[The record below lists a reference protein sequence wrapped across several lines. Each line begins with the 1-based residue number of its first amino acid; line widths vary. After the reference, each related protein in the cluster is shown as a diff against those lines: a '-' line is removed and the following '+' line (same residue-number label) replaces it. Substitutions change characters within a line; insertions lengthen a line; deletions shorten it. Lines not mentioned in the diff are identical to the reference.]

1 VATQAITE
9 RPRNAT
15 DILGTAAQGRSVARS
30 EATKVEQSRA
40 IAEVQAAVVVAQS
53 HPRDKVRA
61 LNEALESCRTRE
73 VAENAFFK
81 FPRGGQSVSGETIHL
96 ARELARCWGNIDYK
110 IAELSRDDDVG
121 SSEMMAIAWDLETN
135 ARASL
140 TFIVPH
146 LRDKKG
152 GPERLTDVRDIYEN
166 NANMGA
172 RRLREC
178 IFAVMPKYL
187 VQAAADECRNTLET
201 RNAEVPLTKRI
212 ADALLAFSKIGI
224 DKSRIEAKLG
234 STSNFTAVD
243 LANLQI
249 SYKSIVRNEISADD
263 EFPRIEGAPSVNKLD
278 MLEQAIGDDPVVITE
293 QAEKL
298 EAEID
303 QPKPGTLGEQLGL
316 DGPHPAEAKAAE
328 IIAEIGDCISTLDV
342 TALVNRHKD
351 DIAAMPDELG
361 VKIEVAAD
369 KRRKEI
375 EAERAKAG
383 AKEAAE

>member
-1 VATQAITE
+1 MASQAIVE
-9 RPRNAT
+9 RPRNAA
-15 DILGTAAQGRSVARS
+15 DILGNAGQTRSVAKS

-53 HPRDKVRA
+53 HPRDKARA
-61 LNEALESCRTRE
+61 LNEALESCRTRA

-110 IAELSRDDDVG
+110 IAELSRDDEAG

-135 ARASL
+135 ARSSL

-146 LRDKKG
+146 LRDKRG

-178 IFAVMPKYL
+178 IFAILPKYL

-201 RNAEVPLTKRI
+201 GNAEVPLPKRI
-212 ADALLAFSKIGI
+212 ADALTAFAKIGI
-224 DKSRIEAKLG
+224 DKTRIEAKLG
-234 STSNFTAVD
+234 TTGNFTAVD

-249 SYKSIVRNEISADD
+249 SYKSIVRNEISAED
-263 EFPRIEGAPSVNKLD
+263 EFPRIEGAAPTGGKLD
-278 MLEQAIGDDPVVITE
+278 RLEDAIAPND
-293 QAEKL
+293 
-298 EAEID
+298 
-303 QPKPGTLGEQLGL
+303 GTLSS
-316 DGPHPAEAKAAE
+316 DNP
-328 IIAEIGDCISTLDV
+328 T
-342 TALVNRHKD
+342 
-351 DIAAMPDELG
+351 
-361 VKIEVAAD
+361 
-369 KRRKEI
+369 
-375 EAERAKAG
+375 
-383 AKEAAE
+383 AKEGPDDSQRGDQFTDADDAD

>member
-1 VATQAITE
+1 MATKAIAE
-9 RPRNAT
+9 RPRSAA
-15 DILGTAAQGRSVARS
+15 DILGPGTQARNLAKS

-53 HPRDKVRA
+53 HPRDKARA

-110 IAELSRDDDVG
+110 IAELSRDDDGG

-146 LRDKKG
+146 LRDKRG

-178 IFAVMPKYL
+178 IFAVLPKYL

-201 RNAEVPLTKRI
+201 RNAEVPLPKRI
-212 ADALLAFSKIGI
+212 ADAIAAFAKIGI
-224 DKSRIEAKLG
+224 DKTRIEAKFG
-234 STSNFTAVD
+234 PTSNFTAVD

-263 EFPRIEGAPSVNKLD
+263 EFPRSEGAPPVKKLD
-278 MLEQAIGDDPVVITE
+278 MIEQSLPNDEPPVET
-293 QAEKL
+293 
-298 EAEID
+298 
-303 QPKPGTLGEQLGL
+303 P
-316 DGPHPAEAKAAE
+316 
-328 IIAEIGDCISTLDV
+328 
-342 TALVNRHKD
+342 
-351 DIAAMPDELG
+351 
-361 VKIEVAAD
+361 
-369 KRRKEI
+369 EI
-375 EAERAKAG
+375 EAQAEEIEATIVETPSLTDEMFERLKADAKKARSEPALSKVIAEYDKHKSAFTDDQQIALDTAISQASDRVAPQGEG
-383 AKEAAE
+383 ALV

>member
-1 VATQAITE
+1 MASNAVVE
-9 RPRNAT
+9 VPRRRDAA
-15 DILGTAAQGRSVARS
+15 DILGTAGQTRSLAKS

-53 HPRDKVRA
+53 HPRDKVGA

-110 IAELSRDDDVG
+110 IAELSRDDDAG
-121 SSEMMAIAWDLETN
+121 SSEMMAIAWDLQTN

-178 IFAVMPKYL
+178 IFAVLPKYL
-187 VQAAADECRNTLET
+187 IQAAADECRNTLET
-201 RNAEVPLTKRI
+201 RNAEVPLPKRI
-212 ADALLAFSKIGI
+212 ADALAAFAKIGI

-234 STSNFTAVD
+234 STSNFTTVD

-263 EFPRIEGAPSVNKLD
+263 EFPRIEGAAPAGSKLD
-278 MLEQAIGDDPVVITE
+278 MLEDAIDSEKEATVAQTKKPAKGDA
-293 QAEKL
+293 AEP
-298 EAEID
+298 D
-303 QPKPGTLGEQLGL
+303 DWTTR
-316 DGPHPAEAKAAE
+316 AAE
-328 IIAEIGDCISTLDV
+328 I
-342 TALVNRHKD
+342 TAL
-351 DIAAMPDELG
+351 IATDPDAAEEQYRAVMLEMPKEH
-361 VKIEVAAD
+361 AD
-369 KRRKEI
+369 
-375 EAERAKAG
+375 AV
-383 AKEAAE
+383 EAALKAKRDEMQAGEGE

>member
-1 VATQAITE
+1 MVAHH
-9 RPRNAT
+9 N
-15 DILGTAAQGRSVARS
+15 
-30 EATKVEQSRA
+30 
-40 IAEVQAAVVVAQS
+40 
-53 HPRDKVRA
+53 PRDKARA

-110 IAELSRDDDVG
+110 IAELSRDDEG
-121 SSEMMAIAWDLETN
+121 GASEMMAIAWDLETN

-146 LRDKKG
+146 LRDKRG

-178 IFAVMPKYL
+178 IFAVLPKYL

-201 RNAEVPLTKRI
+201 RNAEVPLPKRI
-212 ADALLAFSKIGI
+212 AEALSAFAKIGI

-234 STSNFTAVD
+234 STSKFTAVD

-249 SYKSIVRNEISADD
+249 SFKSITRNEISADD
-263 EFPRIEGAPSVNKLD
+263 EFPRLEGSAPTISKLD
-278 MLEQAIGDDPVVITE
+278 MMEEVLEGPTE
-293 QAEKL
+293 EQRG
-298 EAEID
+298 EAHTETDLLTRI
-303 QPKPGTLGEQLGL
+303 QS
-316 DGPHPAEAKAAE
+316 AA
-328 IIAEIGDCISTLDV
+328 
-342 TALVNRHKD
+342 NR
-351 DIAAMPDELG
+351 E
-361 VKIEVAAD
+361 EW
-369 KRRKEI
+369 
-375 EAERAKAG
+375 
-383 AKEAAE
+383 EAAEKAVGAADIDDEERLELSRALEAKRAELVGGVQ

>member
-1 VATQAITE
+1 MTE
-9 RPRNAT
+9 NVPAVRTAA
-15 DILGTAAQGRSVARS
+15 DILGSAGQTKSVVKS
-30 EATKVEQSRA
+30 QATTIEQSRA

-53 HPRDKVRA
+53 HPRDKARA

-110 IAELSRDDDVG
+110 IAELSRDDDAG
-121 SSEMMAIAWDLETN
+121 ASEMMAIAWDLETN

-146 LRDKKG
+146 LRDKRG
-152 GPERLTDVRDIYEN
+152 GAERLTDVRDIYEN

-178 IFAVMPKYL
+178 IFAVLPKYL

-201 RNAEVPLTKRI
+201 RNAEVPLPKRI
-212 ADALLAFSKIGI
+212 ADALSAFAKIGI

-234 STSNFTAVD
+234 STSKFTAVD

-249 SYKSIVRNEISADD
+249 SYKSISRNEISAED
-263 EFPRIEGAPSVNKLD
+263 EFPRLEGAAPGKSKLD
-278 MLEQAIGDDPVVITE
+278 MMEE
-293 QAEKL
+293 S
-298 EAEID
+298 
-303 QPKPGTLGEQLGL
+303 
-316 DGPHPAEAKAAE
+316 
-328 IIAEIGDCISTLDV
+328 IADTR
-342 TALVNRHKD
+342 A
-351 DIAAMPDELG
+351 DELTAPDTQDG
-361 VKIEVAAD
+361 E
-369 KRRKEI
+369 
-375 EAERAKAG
+375 
-383 AKEAAE
+383 

>member
-1 VATQAITE
+1 MASQAIAE
-9 RPRNAT
+9 RPRTAA
-15 DILGTAAQGRSVARS
+15 DILGSSGQSRGVARS
-30 EATKVEQSRA
+30 QATTIEQSRA

-53 HPRDKVRA
+53 HPRDKARA

-110 IAELSRDDDVG
+110 IAELSRDDEGG

-135 ARASL
+135 SRASL

-146 LRDKKG
+146 LRDKRG
-152 GPERLTDVRDIYEN
+152 GAERLTDVRDIYEN

-178 IFAVMPKYL
+178 IFAVLPKYL
-187 VQAAADECRNTLET
+187 VQAASDECRNTLET

-212 ADALLAFSKIGI
+212 ADALTAFAKIGI

-234 STSNFTAVD
+234 ATGNFTAVD

-249 SYKSIVRNEISADD
+249 SYKSIARNEISAED
-263 EFPRIEGAPSVNKLD
+263 EFPRIEGAAPSKSKLD
-278 MLEQAIGDDPVVITE
+278 MLQDAIQSNDGALSDDNPIAHEGRADEDHGD
-293 QAEKL
+293 QH
-298 EAEID
+298 
-303 QPKPGTLGEQLGL
+303 
-316 DGPHPAEAKAAE
+316 DG
-328 IIAEIGDCISTLDV
+328 GD
-342 TALVNRHKD
+342 
-351 DIAAMPDELG
+351 E
-361 VKIEVAAD
+361 
-369 KRRKEI
+369 
-375 EAERAKAG
+375 
-383 AKEAAE
+383 

>member
-1 VATQAITE
+1 MATAVAE
-9 RPRNAT
+9 RPRTAA
-15 DILGTAAQGRSVARS
+15 DILGASAQSRGIVKSQ
-30 EATKVEQSRA
+30 ATMIEQSRA
-40 IAEVQAAVVVAQS
+40 IAEVQAAVVVAMQN
-53 HPRDKVRA
+53 PRDKARA

-110 IAELSRDDDVG
+110 IAELSRDDEGG

-135 ARASL
+135 ARSSL

-152 GPERLTDVRDIYEN
+152 GAERLTDVRDIYEN

-178 IFAVMPKYL
+178 IFAVLPKYL

-201 RNAEVPLTKRI
+201 RNAEVPLPKRI
-212 ADALLAFSKIGI
+212 ADALTAFAKIGI

-234 STSNFTAVD
+234 STSKFTAVD

-249 SYKSIVRNEISADD
+249 SYQSIRRNEISADD
-263 EFPRIEGAPSVNKLD
+263 EFPRGEGAPVGTKLD
-278 MLEQAIGDDPVVITE
+278 ALEDAI
-293 QAEKL
+293 
-298 EAEID
+298 EAGKEGPD
-303 QPKPGTLGEQLGL
+303 QSQQGEQHTATVTDEAVAKAIVDQIGQEKTTDGL
-316 DGPHPAEAKAAE
+316 DAYLGRQSAA
-328 IIAEIGDCISTLDV
+328 ID
-342 TALVNRHKD
+342 AL
-351 DIAAMPDELG
+351 PEELQEQ
-361 VKIEVAAD
+361 VRNARDARWNELA
-369 KRRKEI
+369 
-375 EAERAKAG
+375 
-383 AKEAAE
+383 